1 VEMKITIVYDNCLSK
16 RGLKTGWGF
25 SALIETNH
33 TPPLLFDPGT
43 DGVAL
48 LYNMEQLGIAPE
60 HIGTIFISHA
70 HMRLH
75 GSRVELETLLCEEKV
90 IPGRVV
96 EVDFTTSR
104 ILLDEHREAEKF
116 S

>member
-1 VEMKITIVYDNCLSK
+1 VCLAK
-16 RGLKTGWGF
+16 AYLNKWGDEPV
-25 SALIETNH
+25 LQDI
-33 TPPLLFDPGT
+33 
-43 DGVAL
+43 
-48 LYNMEQLGIAPE
+48 
-60 HIGTIFISHA
+60 A

-75 GSRVELETLLCEEKV
+75 GGQVELETLLGEEKV

-96 EVDFTTSR
+96 EVDFATSR